1 MSRWKKPVLA
11 ALAVILLI
19 CGGMFVRQA
28 TALLSAH
35 CVARVSFTGLNS
47 LFHSPYEYYALDR
60 NSAVQVPR
68 FMIDLL
74 HREALEREIF
84 SDTNTSYWFVE
95 LEYAP
100 DGQSFTT
107 SDALSSAFGP
117 KYRVVYNDWTQNSG
131 NPDTDDLAVMRQAA
145 DTLHSGDPE
154 DWVWEGD
161 GARGLTSFI
170 LIRHEDHYLLQ
181 HEDTQ
186 LLSVSDDGAFRP
198 MMDVPEGGTFDY
210 FFFP

>member
-100 DGQSFTT
+100 DGKSFT
-107 SDALSSAFGP
+107 DVGALSSGFGSMC
-117 KYRVVYNDWTQNSG
+117 RVVYNEWTLQSG
-131 NPDTDDLAVMRQAA
+131 EPDIGDLAVMRRMTEA
-145 DTLHSGDPE
+145 LHDGDPA
-154 DWVWEGD
+154 DWVWEGT
-161 GARGLTSFI
+161 GSRGLTNFL

-181 HEDTQ
+181 HEDTTLFALSAEGQ
-186 LLSVSDDGAFRP
+186 LTELMA
-198 MMDVPEGGTFDY
+198 VPEGGTFDSY
-210 FFFP
+210 FFP